1 MHSNFFIKNKNKR
14 ATCLNVVVSTM
25 QYSRRGET
33 FLKIRFKII
42 IQNRYIYKRLE
53 SICMTL
59 LHTWFRWH
67 TLETLDKWLRSRF
80 QFGGERRVSCNCEF
94 PVSCSMCKKLTS
106 CHSAST
112 RNKKLKKQKHQQPF
126 LNPWERKVG
135 YTAAPKIE
143 TDGKTGHHSF
153 LEQKFTGRDWGRN

>member
-25 QYSRRGET
+25 QYLRRGET

-80 QFGGERRVSCNCEF
+80 QEGQNSLSQSTPIWWDLSLGESAEYHVTVSSQF
-94 PVSCSMCKKLTS
+94 PVPCVRNLQVATQPQQEIKSS
-106 CHSAST
+106 
-112 RNKKLKKQKHQQPF
+112 RNKNIN
-126 LNPWERKVG
+126 NPSWIHER
-135 YTAAPKIE
+135 
-143 TDGKTGHHSF
+143 GK
-153 LEQKFTGRDWGRN
+153 